1 MKCLKTRNINQDPLE
16 NFFGMIRSHNR
27 RNINPTCSN
36 FESSFKTLLINNFTG
51 KRSIGNNCEEDT
63 NKKIL
68 FSLQYFVENST
79 DTLNSSSTNITEE
92 ETVIDDMLSER
103 DKEINNNLDFK
114 QIINKLFHM
123 LPFNNCHICQD
134 SILSQEINSLFHT
147 AYTICKTQMPSLC
160 FRTSLHKKLNT
171 IIKDEVDFSY
181 FLCKEHKSDFES
193 IFIKISIENFSISQ
207 WCADIN
213 RKISGKDTSKPIN
226 IIEKQAVHFF
236 NTKVKKYKNT

>member
-36 FESSFKTLLINNFTG
+36 FESSFKTLLINNLTG
-51 KRSIGNNCEEDT
+51 KHSIGNNCEEDT

-68 FSLQYFVENST
+68 FSLQYFVENSI

-92 ETVIDDMLSER
+92 ETVIDDMLLKSN
-103 DKEINNNLDFK
+103 KQININLDFK
-114 QIINKLFHM
+114 HINKLLYM
-123 LPFNNCHICQD
+123 LPFNNCYICQD
-134 SILSQEINSLFHT
+134 IILSEEINSLFHT
-147 AYTICKTQMPSLC
+147 TYTICETQMPSLC
-160 FRTSLHKKLNT
+160 FRTGLHKQLST
-171 IIKDEVDFSY
+171 IIRDGVDFSY
-181 FLCKEHKSDFES
+181 FLCKKHKFDFES

-226 IIEKQAVHFF
+226 VIEKQAVHFL
-236 NTKVKKYKNT
+236 NIKVKKYKKT